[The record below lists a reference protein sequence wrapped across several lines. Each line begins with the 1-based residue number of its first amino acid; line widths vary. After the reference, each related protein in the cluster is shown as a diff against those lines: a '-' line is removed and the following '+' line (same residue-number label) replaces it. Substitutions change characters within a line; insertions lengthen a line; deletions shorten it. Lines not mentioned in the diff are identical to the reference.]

1 MIKDLDNKIEKMAQ
15 HHCELRGTKQEAIR
29 KNSVILSVF
38 SVVLCETKKLHRD
51 TQRTHR
57 AKFIQNQKNQKN
69 HSSDN

>member
-1 MIKDLDNKIEKMAQ
+1 MIKDLENKIGKTTQ
-15 HHCELRGTKQEAIR
+15 RHCRRSEAIR

-57 AKFIQNQKNQKN
+57 VAQSKFIQNQKNQIN